1 MVRKWINRIS
11 KAIFIS
17 CILIAAIDFVSLYF
31 AEKKVDVIW
40 REAYHMSR
48 DKDRKDTTEN
58 AFDLEALQKINP
70 DCIGYISI
78 ADTPLSYP
86 VLQTEKADGMF
97 YIDHDFEQQY
107 HGNGM
112 PFLDIRCD
120 IMRPSDNLIVYA
132 HNTRNTKMFSIL
144 RFYKD
149 ESYFKEHPI
158 IRFDHAGGGGD
169 YEIFAVLFSSLNEEE
184 NRKLFTYIDKEP
196 DHPEKWEE
204 FLTYLDTHRLY
215 DTGIDA
221 KEDDEILMLS
231 TCYRQIEQGRALV
244 FARRVKKGTE
254 HSRAA
259 KISKMTE

>member
-1 MVRKWINRIS
+1 
-11 KAIFIS
+11 
-17 CILIAAIDFVSLYF
+17 
-31 AEKKVDVIW
+31 
-40 REAYHMSR
+40 
-48 DKDRKDTTEN
+48 
-58 AFDLEALQKINP
+58 
-70 DCIGYISI
+70 
-78 ADTPLSYP
+78 
-86 VLQTEKADGMF
+86 MF
-97 YIDHDFEQQY
+97 YMDHDFEQQY